1 MALEVIQGIDSYF
14 TFRIGGVL
22 FAINVG
28 NVSGI
33 VEMMSITEVPNT
45 PDYLMGIINL
55 EGEVLPVFDGRLKL
69 GFEPVEYSQ
78 NSIILV
84 LILEL
89 ENQSVGAGVIV
100 DSVEKVLKIESDAI
114 EPANSI
120 ETGFNPLFIYGISD
134 LNDESIIILDLEKIF
149 SEVEISKIDTV

>member
-45 PDYLMGIINL
+45 PDYLKGIVNL

-69 GFEPVEYSQ
+69 GFDPVEYSQ
-78 NSIILV
+78 NSMI
-84 LILEL
+84 LILIFEL
-89 ENQSVGAGVIV
+89 ENQPVGAGVIV
-100 DSVEKVLKIESDAI
+100 DSVEKVLKINYESI
-114 EPANSI
+114 EPANSV
-120 ETGFNPLFIYGISD
+120 ETGFNPVLIYGITEY
-134 LNDESIIILDLEKIF
+134 NDESIIILDLEKVF
-149 SEVEISKIDTV
+149 SEVEIS